1 MPGQSRRALILGFSG
16 AVVLLVGLFVLVG
29 AGEVFTVLVTAE
41 GEFVAATLLL
51 ALAWLAA
58 WGLMLRT
65 ALGALDIH
73 VRIWLSFFV
82 YNGVV
87 FANNVTPFGQAGG
100 EPIAALLVSK
110 VTESRYE
117 SGLAGVA
124 SVDLC
129 NVVASLTLVFLG
141 VTYQATTATIAQR
154 VETAVGSAVV
164 LVGVV
169 TTLLFVLWRYRDRL
183 AQRVPSIVS
192 PPLVRVLPRLSSVP
206 NFESSLTERLEGLI
220 ESFELLRT
228 DHRTLSVVFSLSV
241 LGWLL
246 QAAALITA
254 FAAFGQT
261 MPIAVALFT
270 IPLANLAGAAPLP
283 GGLGGIE
290 AAFVALLVPTTGIP
304 AATITAAVL
313 LFRGAIYWLPVAIG
327 GVTTAA
333 LGVRTVA

>member
-1 MPGQSRRALILGFSG
+1 MAGRSRRALILGFSG

-29 AGEVFTVLVTAE
+29 AGAVVDVLVTAE

-51 ALAWLAA
+51 ALAWLVA
-58 WGLMLRT
+58 WGLMLRA
-65 ALGALDIH
+65 ALGALDIE
-73 VRIWLSFFV
+73 ITLWLSFFI

-110 VTESRYE
+110 VTNSRYE
-117 SGLAGVA
+117 SSLAGVA

-141 VTYQATTATIAQR
+141 VSYQATTATIAQR
-154 VETAVGSAVV
+154 VETAVGSAVF
-164 LVGVV
+164 LIGAV
-169 TTLLFVLWRYRDRL
+169 TVLLFVLWRYRDRL
-183 AQRVPSIVS
+183 AQRVPGVVS
-192 PPLVRVLPRLSSVP
+192 PPLVRAVPRLSSVP
-206 NFESSLTERLEGLI
+206 NFESALTDRLEGLI
-220 ESFELLRT
+220 ESFELLTT
-228 DHRTLSVVFSLSV
+228 DHRTLSLVLSLSV
-241 LGWLL
+241 LGWVF
-246 QAAALITA
+246 QAAALMTA

-261 MPIAVALFT
+261 IPVAVALFT

-290 AAFVALLVPTTGIP
+290 AAFVALLVPTTGVP

-313 LFRGAIYWLPVAIG
+313 LFRGAIYWLPVVIG

-333 LGVRTVA
+333 LGVRTIA

>member
-1 MPGQSRRALILGFSG
+1 MAGQSRRALILGFSA

-29 AGEVFTVLVTAE
+29 AGEVVEVFVTAE

-58 WGLMLRT
+58 WGLMLRA

-73 VRIWLSFFV
+73 IRVWLSFFI

-87 FANNVTPFGQAGG
+87 FANNITPFGQAGG

-110 VTESRYE
+110 VTKSRYE
-117 SGLAGVA
+117 TGLAGVA

-129 NVVASLTLVFLG
+129 NVAASLTLIFLG
-141 VTYQATTATIAQR
+141 VSYQATTATLAER

-169 TTLLFVLWRYRDRL
+169 TTVLFLLWRYRNRL

-192 PPLVRVLPRLSSVP
+192 PPLVRVVPRLSSVP
-206 NFESSLTERLEGLI
+206 NLQSSLTERLESLI
-220 ESFELLRT
+220 ESFELLTT
-228 DHRTLSVVFSLSV
+228 DRRTLSVVFSLSV
-241 LGWLL
+241 LGWLC

-254 FAAFGQT
+254 FGAFGQT
-261 MPIAVALFT
+261 IPVAVALFT

-290 AAFVALLVPTTGIP
+290 AAFVALLVPTTGVP
-304 AATITAAVL
+304 AATVTAAVL
-313 LFRGAIYWLPVAIG
+313 LFRGIIYWLPVAIG
-327 GVTTAA
+327 GVTTAT
-333 LGVRTVA
+333 LGVRTLA